1 MRRDP
6 SRCSQ
11 ISRLELIVFCVGQGF
26 SVHCVKLCV
35 AAIVCAGSRW
45 LWTQDPSASL
55 ALSCSYLC
63 RVLRVSLCIGVCC
76 LFHTLALS
84 RSATRRSVQK
94 TCLSR
99 LPCSI
104 SWCLLCLCRRST
116 CCEEA
121 GASSISTLWCCFSQA
136 ALRGLFR
143 RRTRSLFFFCCFS
156 LPTLLTSLA
165 LRLSC
170 SVLVCLFTVVFF
182 FHGFLDISTYLLP
195 VRSATSCCM
204 RSWESCCMRSWE
216 HSWQQQLR
224 VLH

>member
-1 MRRDP
+1 M
-6 SRCSQ
+6 
-11 ISRLELIVFCVGQGF
+11 GQGF

-84 RSATRRSVQK
+84 RSATCRSVQK

-143 RRTRSLFFFCCFS
+143 RRTRSLFFFLLFFPANFAHFS
-156 LPTLLTSLA
+156 RSSSLLLCPRLSLYCRVLLSWLFGYLYLSTPCQERNKLLHALLGKLLHALLGTLLAAAVASASLT
-165 LRLSC
+165 LRGLWNRHQKS
-170 SVLVCLFTVVFF
+170 LHVF
-182 FHGFLDISTYLLP
+182 
-195 VRSATSCCM
+195 
-204 RSWESCCMRSWE
+204 
-216 HSWQQQLR
+216 
-224 VLH
+224 